1 MTEQL
6 DSIRAFSY
14 TASVIIGRAKK
25 GDTTLATDASSEF
38 AFLVVDDSPHLRA
51 LISTY
56 IRKAGFTNILTA
68 SSGMEGLE
76 QYKLSRPDI
85 VFLDVV
91 MPEVDGLT
99 TLREIRHFD
108 ANATVVMTT
117 SISSRETV
125 LQLKEAGA
133 YSYLLKPFE
142 EAKFRDILQRT
153 IAYITELK
161 KQRG

>member
-1 MTEQL
+1 
-6 DSIRAFSY
+6 
-14 TASVIIGRAKK
+14 
-25 GDTTLATDASSEF
+25 
-38 AFLVVDDSPHLRA
+38 VDDSPHLRA
-51 LISTY
+51 LISSY
-56 IRKAGFTNILTA
+56 IRKAGYTNILTA

-91 MPEVDGLT
+91 MPEVDGVT
-99 TLREIRHFD
+99 TLREIRSFD

-142 EAKFRDILQRT
+142 EAKFQDILQRS
-153 IAYITELK
+153 IAYINELR
-161 KQRG
+161 KQRE

>member
-1 MTEQL
+1 MPQNSREEY
-6 DSIRAFSY
+6 I
-14 TASVIIGRAKK
+14 
-25 GDTTLATDASSEF
+25 
-38 AFLVVDDSPHLRA
+38 FLVIDDSPHLRA

-56 IRKAGFTNILTA
+56 IRKAGYTKILTA
-68 SSGMEGLE
+68 ASGLEGVE

-91 MPEVDGLT
+91 MPEVDGVT
-99 TLREIRHFD
+99 TLREIRSFD
-108 ANATVVMTT
+108 PNATVVMTT

-153 IAYITELK
+153 VSYVSELK
-161 KQRG
+161 KLRE

>member
-1 MTEQL
+1 
-6 DSIRAFSY
+6 
-14 TASVIIGRAKK
+14 
-25 GDTTLATDASSEF
+25 LATDASSEYV
-38 AFLVVDDSPHLRA
+38 FLVVDDSPHLRA

-68 SSGMEGLE
+68 SSGLEGVE

-99 TLREIRHFD
+99 TLREIRQFD

-142 EAKFRDILQRT
+142 EAKFRDTLQRT

-161 KQRG
+161 KQGG

>member
-1 MTEQL
+1 
-6 DSIRAFSY
+6 
-14 TASVIIGRAKK
+14 
-25 GDTTLATDASSEF
+25 
-38 AFLVVDDSPHLRA
+38 VDDSPHLRA
-51 LISTY
+51 LISAY
-56 IRKAGFTNILTA
+56 IRKAGYTNILTA

-76 QYKLSRPDI
+76 QYKLARPDI

-99 TLREIRHFD
+99 TLREIRNFD
-108 ANATVVMTT
+108 ENATVVMTT

-142 EAKFRDILQRT
+142 ESKFHDILQRS
-153 IAYITELK
+153 IAYIDESR
-161 KQRG
+161 KQRK

>member
-1 MTEQL
+1 MSP
-6 DSIRAFSY
+6 DSREEY
-14 TASVIIGRAKK
+14 T
-25 GDTTLATDASSEF
+25 
-38 AFLVVDDSPHLRA
+38 FLVIDDSPHLRA

-56 IRKAGFTNILTA
+56 IRKAGYTKILNAA
-68 SSGMEGLE
+68 SGLEGVE

-91 MPEVDGLT
+91 MPEVDGVT
-99 TLREIRHFD
+99 TLREIRSFD
-108 ANATVVMTT
+108 SNATVVMTT
-117 SISSRETV
+117 SISSREIV

-153 IAYITELK
+153 VSYVSELK
-161 KQRG
+161 KLRE

>member
-1 MTEQL
+1 M
-6 DSIRAFSY
+6 
-14 TASVIIGRAKK
+14 
-25 GDTTLATDASSEF
+25 ATDASSEYI
-38 AFLVVDDSPHLRA
+38 FLVVDDSPHLRA

-56 IRKAGFTNILTA
+56 IRKAGYTNILTA
-68 SSGMEGLE
+68 SSGLEGLE

-99 TLREIRHFD
+99 TLREIRHVD

-117 SISSRETV
+117 SISSRETI